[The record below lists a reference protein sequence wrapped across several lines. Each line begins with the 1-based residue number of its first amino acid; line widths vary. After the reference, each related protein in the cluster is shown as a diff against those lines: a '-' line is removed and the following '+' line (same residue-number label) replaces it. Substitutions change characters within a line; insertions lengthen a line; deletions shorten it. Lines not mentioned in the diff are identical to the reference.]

1 MSVVRVNKNKDYTV
15 MSNCHLRE
23 KNMSLK
29 AKGLLSLMLSLPD
42 SWDYSIAGLVAICK
56 ENETS
61 VKNALKELQQ
71 FGYLRV
77 KKLMP
82 NRQENRTRIEYIYDI
97 FEQPQENKKQEVENL
112 PLENLHID
120 NLHIDNLEVDNHT
133 QLNTK
138 ELNTKELN
146 TKELNTKE
154 LKKVSKGKSFD
165 EIIKDFCN
173 ENKKLEAELKKYLK
187 MRFTKQKRLSNVS
200 LEESLNNL
208 LKVSGNNQVDM
219 IEIVNKAVRKEQL
232 DFYPLSEKEK
242 QSNRNQNTSYELE
255 EDEKFVKSPEYFD
268 LLTKML
274 DKKQSL

>member
-56 ENETS
+56 ESKTAIQNT
-61 VKNALKELQQ
+61 LKELEI
-71 FGYLRV
+71 FKYL
-77 KKLMP
+77 K
-82 NRQENRTRIEYIYDI
+82 RTRKQNEKGQFDYIYDI
-97 FEQPQENKKQEVENL
+97 FEQPQDIKPQTENL
-112 PLENLHID
+112 VTD
-120 NLHIDNLEVDNHT
+120 NLFTDNQL

-146 TKELNTKE
+146 TKK

-187 MRFTKQKRLSNVS
+187 MRFTKEKRLSNAS
-200 LEESLNNL
+200 LEEALNKL
-208 LKVSGNNQVDM
+208 LEVSEYNEADM
-219 IEIVNKAVRKEQL
+219 IEIVNKAVRKGQL

-242 QSNRNQNTSYELE
+242 QSNIHQNSWGDTGWYAPKTDEDFELLMKSF
-255 EDEKFVKSPEYFD
+255 DKEK
-268 LLTKML
+268 L
-274 DKKQSL
+274 Q

>member
-138 ELNTKELN
+138 ELNTKDIFI
-146 TKELNTKE
+146 
-154 LKKVSKGKSFD
+154 KG
-165 EIIKDFCN
+165 
-173 ENKKLEAELKKYLK
+173 
-187 MRFTKQKRLSNVS
+187 
-200 LEESLNNL
+200 
-208 LKVSGNNQVDM
+208 
-219 IEIVNKAVRKEQL
+219 
-232 DFYPLSEKEK
+232 
-242 QSNRNQNTSYELE
+242 
-255 EDEKFVKSPEYFD
+255 
-268 LLTKML
+268 
-274 DKKQSL
+274 